1 MDHTTSADG
10 TRIAYERHGAGTP
23 VVIVGG
29 AMSTSDGGEP
39 LATALAAVGLQGVT
53 MDRRARGESA
63 DTAPYAPEREA
74 DDIAA
79 VIGAVGGEAAV
90 FGHSSGAVLSLFA
103 ASVGVHATRL
113 FLSEPPF
120 AFGEEPRD
128 SNLPDHLQSLV
139 DDDRGAEAIT
149 TFQRDAVGLPEPVI
163 EQIQNS
169 PTFPALVT
177 IAQSVVYD
185 AILTHAVAVPTTE
198 MLAVD
203 APVTI
208 LRGDPT
214 FPTLMQA
221 CDELHAAMPG
231 SELVVDSASSD
242 HGLNPPSVAE
252 IVRSRL

>member
-10 TRIAYERHGAGTP
+10 TRIAYERHGEGPP

-29 AMSTSDGGEP
+29 AMSTADAGAP

-53 MDRRARGESA
+53 MDRRARGESG

-79 VIGAVGGEAAV
+79 VIDAVGGEAAV

-120 AFGEEPRD
+120 HFDEEQRD
-128 SNLPDHLQSLV
+128 PNLPDRLQSLV

-169 PTFPALVT
+169 PMFPALVT

-185 AILTHAVAVPTTE
+185 AILTYTVTVPTAE

-214 FPTLMQA
+214 FPTLMRA

-242 HGLNPPSVAE
+242 HALNPPSIAE